1 MPNPV
6 QVTRVSVEF
15 IAKGKP
21 FTVVLDPTKVQSIV
35 FDGQF
40 MKQLEINGFTS
51 AGAPQHF
58 PAGKGIPRE
67 VAGHSTSVMESS
79 NGSTDASR
87 AALWWMND
95 KGVWFHPED

>member
-6 QVTRVSVEF
+6 QVTRVTVDF
-15 IAKGKP
+15 IAQGKS

-51 AGAPQHF
+51 AAAPQHF
-58 PAGKGIPRE
+58 SAGKGIPKV
-67 VAGHSTSVMESS
+67 VAGHSTRVMEPS
-79 NGSTDASR
+79 NGSTDAST

-95 KGVWFHPED
+95 RGVWFHPED